1 MQKESK
7 STLKIHTQIRPQET
21 PPEPEQTP
29 PTTQEQQTK
38 PEGKMKPKPQE
49 RREREKHRRRTREQ
63 GERLSAGERLVR
75 NSAVA
80 CALLLT
86 VMAMKNVDQPWS
98 RQAVEGIRQAMT
110 MRVDWD
116 ETLGKLSFVRSIV
129 PETALVFFNL
139 SPRDVLNA
147 PVKGEISHA
156 YTEQQPW
163 IEYRCASDT
172 SVGAALGGRVSA
184 VGEGMSG
191 DWIVLIEDED
201 GRETVYGYMADVY
214 VRTGDEVSA
223 GQIIGVTSQEEASR
237 LYFELREGGVS
248 VDPSD
253 KIR

>member
-7 STLKIHTQIRPQET
+7 STLKIHTQIRPQEA
-21 PPEPEQTP
+21 PSESEQTM
-29 PTTQEQQTK
+29 QNKK
-38 PEGKMKPKPQE
+38 PEKAEHEVRTQPKG
-49 RREREKHRRRTREQ
+49 RAKHRKRTKEQ

-86 VMAMKNVDQPWS
+86 VMALKNVDQPWS

-139 SPRDVLNA
+139 SPRDVIQA

-163 IEYRCASDT
+163 IEYRCAADAA
-172 SVGAALGGRVSA
+172 VGAALSGRVSA

-191 DWIVLIEDED
+191 DWIVLIEDEN

-223 GQIIGVTSQEEASR
+223 GQIIGVTSEEEGSR

-248 VDPSD
+248 VNPSD